1 MTMETSDKSFA
12 DVLHE
17 AHADLFR
24 DLLQL
29 EEFVRLGSGEGPPLD
44 LSTRLQKVRRHLTDH
59 FRFEEQDGYM
69 APLLKEDPRIG
80 HVVQE
85 LLDEHRQLAQA
96 LDVLLQEVSAAQ
108 TLREGFP
115 ERVRAWVKHV
125 RQHESRENSLVQEV
139 YYSEGATGD

>member
-1 MTMETSDKSFA
+1 MTMETSEKTFA
-12 DVLHE
+12 EALHE

-29 EEFVRLGSGEGPPLD
+29 DESVRLGSGEGQSE
-44 LSTRLQKVRRHLTDH
+44 LSARLEKLRTHLIDH

-69 APLLKEDPRIG
+69 APLLKEEPRIG
-80 HVVQE
+80 PVVQE
-85 LLDEHRQLAQA
+85 LLDEHRQLAEA
-96 LDVLLQEVSAAQ
+96 LDALLHEVSAVQ
-108 TLREGFP
+108 SLREGFP

-139 YYSEGATGD
+139 YYSSGATGD